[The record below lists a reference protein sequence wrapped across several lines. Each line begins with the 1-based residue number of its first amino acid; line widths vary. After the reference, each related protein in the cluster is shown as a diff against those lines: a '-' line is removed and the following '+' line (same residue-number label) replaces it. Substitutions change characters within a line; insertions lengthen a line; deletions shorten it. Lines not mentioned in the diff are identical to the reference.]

1 MAKPISIAR
10 CLPLGMVAALAIT
23 PVFAA
28 PSVYPV
34 GTTIYT
40 PAETWN
46 GYTVLSLLREPG
58 MVVIDMNGRVVKQW
72 EGFNSS
78 AGGPVRLLPNGEVI
92 GAAGARPG
100 HQESL
105 KLVQKDFSGAQRWEL
120 PGDAQI
126 EGEAGAKQRSLR
138 QHHDWQRADFPAG
151 YYSPDATPASSGA
164 VTLVLAHA
172 ARTLP
177 AVSDLPLEDDHLL
190 EYDASG
196 KLLWEWFAGDHI
208 DELGLSP
215 AARAAIKSG
224 AGAGAG
230 PQQRREFDWLHVNS
244 ATYLGANRWFEAG
257 DRRFDPRNILISSR
271 QASVLAIIARDGR
284 VVWRMGPDF
293 RESPQLMRIGQII
306 GQHQAHL
313 IPKGLPG
320 AGNLLVF
327 DNGGSSGYGFDTP
340 IARNGYGGLARA
352 NSRVL
357 EIDPVKLELVWSYAP
372 AGFFGTN
379 ISGAQRL
386 PNGNTLITEGPTGRI
401 FEVTAQKKIV
411 WDYINPAFANG
422 ANAVYR
428 AYRVPYGWVPQLPRP
443 VEQPVTPPG
452 PPGFRS
458 P

>member
-10 CLPLGMVAALAIT
+10 CLPLGMMAALAIT

-257 DRRFDPRNILISSR
+257 D
-271 QASVLAIIARDGR
+271 QAL
-284 VVWRMGPDF
+284 
-293 RESPQLMRIGQII
+293 
-306 GQHQAHL
+306 
-313 IPKGLPG
+313 
-320 AGNLLVF
+320 
-327 DNGGSSGYGFDTP
+327 
-340 IARNGYGGLARA
+340 
-352 NSRVL
+352 
-357 EIDPVKLELVWSYAP
+357 
-372 AGFFGTN
+372 
-379 ISGAQRL
+379 
-386 PNGNTLITEGPTGRI
+386 
-401 FEVTAQKKIV
+401 
-411 WDYINPAFANG
+411 
-422 ANAVYR
+422 
-428 AYRVPYGWVPQLPRP
+428 
-443 VEQPVTPPG
+443 
-452 PPGFRS
+452 
-458 P
+458 

>member
-1 MAKPISIAR
+1 MRALAR
-10 CLPLGMVAALAIT
+10 HLASGTFAALLAT
-23 PVFAA
+23 TAVAA

-40 PAETWN
+40 PGETWN
-46 GYTVLSLLREPG
+46 GFTVLSLLREPG

-78 AGGPVRLLPNGEVI
+78 AGGPVRILPGGEVI

-105 KLVQKDFSGAQRWEL
+105 QLVQKDFAGTQRWSLQGTDEV
-120 PGDAQI
+120 
-126 EGEAGAKQRSLR
+126 EGAGGAKSRSLR
-138 QHHDWQRADFPAG
+138 QHHDWQRADNPVG
-151 YYSPDATPASSGA
+151 YFSPESTPASLGA
-164 VTLVLAHA
+164 ATLVLAHA
-172 ARTLP
+172 ARTVP
-177 AVSDLPLEDDHLL
+177 AVSDLPLEDDHLV

-196 KLLWEWFAGDHI
+196 RIIWEWFAGDHI

-215 AARAAIKSG
+215 AARAAIKAG

-230 PQQRREFDWLHVNS
+230 PQQQRREFDWLHVNS
-244 ATYLGANRWFEAG
+244 ATYLGPNRWFDAG
-257 DRRFDPRNILISSR
+257 DKRFDPQNIIISSR
-271 QASVLAIIARDGR
+271 QASLLAIIARDGH

-306 GQHQAHL
+306 GQHHAHL

-320 AGNLLVF
+320 AGNLLLF

-352 NSRVL
+352 TSRVL
-357 EIDPVKLELVWSYAP
+357 EVDPVKMELVWSYAP
-372 AGFFGTN
+372 ASGFFGTN

-386 PNGNTLITEGPTGRI
+386 PNGNTLITEGPGGRI
-401 FEVTAQKKIV
+401 FEVTAQRKIV
-411 WDYINPAFANG
+411 WEYINPAAGPGGNS
-422 ANAVYR
+422 VYR
-428 AYRVPYGWVPQLPRP
+428 AYRLPYEWLPQVSRP
-443 VEQPVTPPG
+443 AEQAVVPPG